1 MLSFSRH
8 SFCWEAQRA
17 TTTDAA
23 SYSQSACFS
32 LPPHRPGAASPL
44 IFDTSSRLVLCRDLE
59 EPCLY
64 REAWRSSARHFRR
77 TSAARPLAHGQ
88 ALPASPLRSG
98 RSWADGWFSIFPGAG
113 SSSLIF
119 PLPRLSS
126 RFLFCLFPKV
136 AANAAST
143 SSILL

>member
-8 SFCWEAQRA
+8 SFCWEAPRA
-17 TTTDAA
+17 TTTDAG

-32 LPPHRPGAASPL
+32 LPPHRPGVASPR

-59 EPCLY
+59 EPCLC
-64 REAWRSSARHFRR
+64 REAWRSSARHSRR
-77 TSAARPLAHGQ
+77 ISAARLSAHGQ
-88 ALPASPLRSG
+88 VLPASPLRLV
-98 RSWADGWFSIFPGAG
+98 RSWVDGWFSIFPGAG

-119 PLPRLSS
+119 PLPRLLSG
-126 RFLFCLFPKV
+126 FLFCLFQKV
-136 AANAAST
+136 AANAAGR